1 MQQINRPK
9 PDIKIYST
17 GQIDI
22 LTKAARRL
30 QINKE
35 SGISFLIDD
44 SGNLYLRK
52 ASPGEGL
59 RPTSIHGANF
69 FRFYSAETA
78 RQILSLTDIP
88 KGIKRAG
95 FRLGEPEDEISYPVI
110 TRRIL

>member
-1 MQQINRPK
+1 MRQISHPK
-9 PDIKIYST
+9 PDIKIYRS

-30 QINKE
+30 QIDKE
-35 SGISFLIDD
+35 SGIAFLIDD
-44 SGNLYLRK
+44 NGDLYLRK
-52 ASPGEGL
+52 TSQDEGL

-69 FRFYSAETA
+69 FRFYSADTA
-78 RQILSLTDIP
+78 RQILSLSDIP
-88 KGIKRAG
+88 KGIAQAG